1 MPLTKITFV
10 PGVNKEATSYA
21 SENGW
26 FDSNLIRFRKGHPE
40 KMGGWTRLSSDTIEG
55 TTRSLHIW
63 SALDGANYMGVGTD
77 SKFYVEEGGAYND
90 ITPVRR
96 TATLA
101 SNPFTT
107 GDAGSGIVT
116 VTDPGHGA
124 VTNDFVTFSGATTTD
139 GITAAQLN
147 TEHQITIINANSYTI
162 TTAGSASS
170 GSTAGG
176 GTPPAIYQINSG
188 LTVSVGGIG
197 FGAGLYGGPATTYSQ
212 TTLNGLISDS
222 ATSIILTSATDFET
236 ASSTLSANVTL
247 TSDSISLASA
257 SAFPDEG
264 TILVGSEK
272 IRYGTKT
279 DNVLSDLTR
288 NTDGTTI
295 ATHSSSAAV
304 TFVGLIQIEDEL
316 IQYTGK
322 TSQTLDAGVVRG
334 VRGTTAAAH
343 ADATI
348 VKEANDFTSWG
359 GATASTSTL
368 QLRLWS
374 QDNWGEDLAF
384 SPVDS
389 TPYYW
394 DKTLGLGARATD
406 FASQAGASDAPTV
419 THQLMVSGADRHIV
433 ALGCNALGESTQ
445 DLLMVRWSDQESPFD
460 WTPTATNTSG
470 SQRLSTGSEII
481 AAQKTRQE
489 ILIWTDVSLYSMRF
503 TGPPFTFGFALV
515 SNNISVISPNAVVSI
530 GDRIFWMDRE
540 NFYTYT
546 GRAEVIPCT
555 VLRYIFDDVNLAQ
568 SRKFFAGSNR
578 MFNEIF
584 FFYVSS
590 DATEIDRYAKFN
602 YTENTWDIGTLS
614 RTAWVDF
621 GIHDNPRG
629 AGAASSVEYIYNHEN
644 TENDDGSA
652 MESFIESADFDIGDG
667 NEFLFINKV
676 IPDIVV
682 SGTDAEVGYVLKTRP
697 FPGDSLVTEAST
709 TVTAT
714 TTQAN
719 VRCRGRSA
727 TLRIASSKTDT
738 TWTLGDTRLNVRPDG
753 RR

>member
-1 MPLTKITFV
+1 MPLTKINFQ
-10 PGVNKEATSYA
+10 PGVNKESTSYGA
-21 SENGW
+21 EAGW

-40 KMGGWTRLSSDTIEG
+40 KMGGWTKLSGAVLDG
-55 TTRSLHIW
+55 VGRSLHMW
-63 SALDGANYMGVGTD
+63 SALDGSKYMGIGTD
-77 SKFYVEEGGAYND
+77 TKFYIEEGAAYND

-147 TEHQITIINANSYTI
+147 TEHQITIIDANSYTI

-170 GSTAGG
+170 GDTAGG
-176 GTPPAIYQINSG
+176 GTPTAIYQINSG

-197 FGAGLYGGPATTYSQ
+197 FGAGLFGGPTSTYSQ

-236 ASSTLSANVTL
+236 AASTLSANVTL
-247 TSDSISLASA
+247 TSDTISLASA
-257 SAFPDEG
+257 SAFPDKG

-288 NTDGTTI
+288 NTDGSTI

-348 VKEANDFTSWG
+348 VKEANDFTTFG

-374 QDNWGEDLAF
+374 QDNWGEDLIF
-384 SPVDS
+384 NPIDS

-394 DKTLGLGARATD
+394 DKTLGLNARAT
-406 FASQAGASDAPTV
+406 ALSTQTGASDTPTI
-419 THQLMVSGADRHIV
+419 TRRLFVSGADRHVI
-433 ALGCNALGESTQ
+433 AFGCNPLGETTQ
-445 DLLMVRWSDQESPFD
+445 DLLQVRWSDQEDPFN
-460 WTPTATNTSG
+460 WTPSATNTAG
-470 SQRLSTGSEII
+470 GQRISSGSEII
-481 AAQKTRQE
+481 SAQKTRQE
-489 ILIWTDVSLYSMRF
+489 ILVWTDLNLHAMRF
-503 TGPPFTFGFALV
+503 VGAPFTFGFSLLASNV
-515 SNNISVISPNAVVSI
+515 SVLSPNSVITV
-530 GDRIFWMDRE
+530 GDRVFWMDQE
-540 NFYTYT
+540 NFYIYT
-546 GRAEVIPCT
+546 GQVEALPCS
-555 VLRYIFDDVNLAQ
+555 VLKYVFDDVNIDQ
-568 SRKFFAGSNR
+568 SRKFFAASNR
-578 MFNEIF
+578 MFNEVMW
-584 FFYVSS
+584 FYVSS
-590 DATEIDRYAKFN
+590 DATEIDRYVKFN
-602 YTENTWDIGTLS
+602 YGEGSWDIGTLS
-614 RTAWVDF
+614 RTAWIDR
-621 GIHDNPRG
+621 GIHANPRAIG
-629 AGAASSVEYIYNHEN
+629 STVVYLHEN
-644 TENDDGSA
+644 GQNDDGSA
-652 MESFIESADFDIGDG
+652 MDSFIESGDFDIGDG
-667 NEFLFINKV
+667 EQFSFINKI
-676 IPDIVV
+676 IPDIEIV
-682 SGTDAEVGYVLKTRP
+682 STDSEATVDYVIKTRN
-697 FPGDSLVTEAST
+697 FPGDSLITNSTSSVTS
-709 TVTAT
+709 T
-714 TTQAN
+714 TTQSFTRARARQT
-719 VRCRGRSA
+719 V
-727 TLRIASSKTDT
+727 LRIQSSSLDLG
-738 TWTLGDTRLNVRPDG
+738 WTLGDTRLELRPDG